1 MISKKTTISTIIA
14 LTALALISSPSV
26 LTLGSVYALDFGSGN
41 GGNFVKDFFDTAL
54 NGADKSSQNPG
65 NNDKTT
71 SGGNDE
77 KFVKDFFDT
86 ALNGADKSS
95 QNPGKNDKASSDS
108 GKSSDPRKPSTESRS
123 STDSNQPCKQDNS
136 QKGTHFYCEGTHHHC
151 KPGPDNPKCVKT

>member
-65 NNDKTT
+65 KNDKTT
-71 SGGNDE
+71 
-77 KFVKDFFDT
+77 
-86 ALNGADKSS
+86 
-95 QNPGKNDKASSDS
+95 SDS